1 MSFYSNFL
9 TMCNN
14 IGKTPSKVVTEVGLK
29 SPLLQGGK
37 LGETLQTQRLKKSL
51 TTSAYLYWS

>member
-29 SPLLQGGK
+29 KSAVTRWKAGG
-37 LGETLQTQRLKKSL
+37 TLQTQQLKKSL
-51 TTSAYLYWS
+51 IISAYLYQN